1 VLPYYQPM
9 AHARYA
15 RVAAPVVLAVAALL
29 AAGCSGKHAATPA
42 TVSVTTESTGVLPP
56 AHEFLRDRLAAC
68 DSTDE
73 TAERACYMSTLTRI
87 VGAARDPRPVVDK
100 ITAIA
105 WSNTTG
111 FLLPNCHVM
120 MHTVGRSYVRRHH
133 VTLATMMDYL
143 PRSNDPSCP
152 AGFAHGLITGVAPQI
167 NLANPRSSAR
177 VCSRSATR
185 YERYSCVHGF
195 GHAFM
200 RLTGEQIKP
209 SLTFCLKLGRSWGL
223 DCSGGVFHDYWLAV
237 KGYDNTVS
245 PGARPVTDPRKL
257 CAAQAPLFVKQCWYR
272 SFLESRP
279 AGFQTDSAA
288 SMDRLCAGL
297 RGAQRDACITA
308 ASVIGPPDPADQLA
322 ICAQF
327 RGPDALSCIHGTK
340 VQNLL
345 RYPVATYVGVIRGCE
360 RFAGATRIGC
370 YSWLGKTISVVTNGR
385 FRTIGCVK
393 LAAAARRACVAGARS
408 MNGPLE
414 TFS

>member
-1 VLPYYQPM
+1 M
-9 AHARYA
+9 
-15 RVAAPVVLAVAALL
+15 VLAVAAFL
-29 AAGCSGKHAATPA
+29 AAACSGKQETAPTTP
-42 TVSVTTESTGVLPP
+42 SVPTASNSVPRPP
-56 AHEFLRDRLAAC
+56 RAPLRDRLAAC
-68 DSTDE
+68 DSADE
-73 TAERACYMSTLTRI
+73 PTMRACYTTTLTRVI
-87 VGAARDPRPVVDK
+87 DAARDPRPVIDR
-100 ITAIA
+100 ITAVA
-105 WSNTTG
+105 WTNPTG

-120 MHTVGRSYVRRHH
+120 MHTVGRSYVQRHH

-167 NLANPRSSAR
+167 DLASPKSSAR
-177 VCSRSATR
+177 ACTRAATR

-200 RLTGEQIKP
+200 RLTAEQVHP
-209 SLTFCLKLGRSWGL
+209 ALALCLRLGRSWGL
-223 DCSGGVFHDYWLAV
+223 DCAGGVFHDYWLAV

-245 PGARPVTDPRKL
+245 PGPRPVTNPRKL
-257 CAAQAPLFVKQCWYR
+257 CAEQPPLFVKQCWYR

-279 AGFQTDSAA
+279 AGFQTHSAA
-288 SMDRLCAGL
+288 SMDALCAGL
-297 RGAQRDACITA
+297 HGAQRDACITA

-322 ICAQF
+322 VCAEF

-345 RYPVATYVGVIRGCE
+345 RYPIRTYVGVIKGCN
-360 RFAGATRIGC
+360 RFAGATRTGC
-370 YSWLGKTISVVTNGR
+370 YSWLGETISVVTNGR
-385 FRTIGCVK
+385 FRTTGCVK

>member
-1 VLPYYQPM
+1 ML
-9 AHARYA
+9 
-15 RVAAPVVLAVAALL
+15 
-29 AAGCSGKHAATPA
+29 
-42 TVSVTTESTGVLPP
+42 
-56 AHEFLRDRLAAC
+56 DR
-68 DSTDE
+68 
-73 TAERACYMSTLTRI
+73 
-87 VGAARDPRPVVDK
+87 
-100 ITAIA
+100 ITALA
-105 WSNTTG
+105 WSNPTG

-120 MHTVGRSYVRRHH
+120 MHTVGRLYARRYH

-143 PRSNDPSCP
+143 PRSNDPGCP
-152 AGFAHGLITGVAPQI
+152 AGFAHGLISGVAPQI
-167 NLANPRSSAR
+167 DLANPRSSAR

-200 RLTGEQIKP
+200 RATGEGLRP
-209 SLTFCLKLGRSWGL
+209 SLALCLRLGRSWGL
-223 DCSGGVFHDYWLAV
+223 DCAGGVFHDYWLAV
-237 KGYDNTVS
+237 KGYDDTKS
-245 PGARPVTDPRKL
+245 PAPRPVTNPKQL
-257 CAAQAPLFVKQCWYR
+257 CAAQSPMFVKQCWYR

-297 RGAQRDACITA
+297 RGSQRDACITA

-345 RYPVATYVGVIRGCE
+345 RYPIGTYVGVIQGCN
-360 RFAGATRIGC
+360 RFAGATKAAC

-385 FRTIGCVK
+385 FRTIGCTK
-393 LAAAARRACVAGARS
+393 LAPDARRACVAGARS

>member
-1 VLPYYQPM
+1 M
-9 AHARYA
+9 
-15 RVAAPVVLAVAALL
+15 AALL
-29 AAGCSGKHAATPA
+29 AAGCNGKHAAAPTTA
-42 TVSVTTESTGVLPP
+42 SVSTASTGASAP
-56 AHEFLRDRLAAC
+56 APASLRDRLAAC
-68 DSTDE
+68 ESPDQ
-73 TAERACYMSTLTRI
+73 AAARACYTRTLTSI
-87 VGAARDPRPVVDK
+87 VGAAADPRPAIDRV
-100 ITAIA
+100 TAVA
-105 WSNTTG
+105 WSNPHG
-111 FLLPNCHVM
+111 FLLPNCHVL
-120 MHTVGRSYVRRHH
+120 MHTVGRSYVHRHH

-143 PRSNDPSCP
+143 PQSNDPSCP

-167 NLANPRSSAR
+167 DIADPRKSAQ
-177 VCSRSATR
+177 VCARAATR

-200 RLTGEQIKP
+200 RLTGEQIRP
-209 SLTFCLKLGRSWGL
+209 SLAFCLRLGRSWGL
-223 DCSGGVFHDYWLAV
+223 DCAGGVFHDYWLAV
-237 KGYDNTVS
+237 KGYDNTRS
-245 PGARPVTDPRKL
+245 PGRRPVTNPKRL
-257 CAAQAPLFVKQCWYR
+257 CAAQAPPFVKQCWYR

-288 SMDRLCAGL
+288 SMDSLCAGL

-345 RYPVATYVGVIRGCE
+345 RFPIATYVGVIRGCE
-360 RFAGATRIGC
+360 RFGGATRIGC

-385 FRTIGCVK
+385 FRSIGCLK
-393 LAAAARRACVAGARS
+393 LAGAARRACVAGARS
-408 MNGPLE
+408 TNGPLE

>member
-1 VLPYYQPM
+1 M
-9 AHARYA
+9 
-15 RVAAPVVLAVAALL
+15 
-29 AAGCSGKHAATPA
+29 
-42 TVSVTTESTGVLPP
+42 
-56 AHEFLRDRLAAC
+56 
-68 DSTDE
+68 
-73 TAERACYMSTLTRI
+73 RACYTKALAR
-87 VGAARDPRPVVDK
+87 VVDAARDPRPVVNR

-105 WSNTTG
+105 WSNKTG
-111 FLLPNCHVM
+111 FLLPNCHVL
-120 MHTVGRSYVRRHH
+120 MHTVGRSYVARHH

-143 PRSNDPSCP
+143 PQSNDPSCP

-167 NLANPRSSAR
+167 DLSNPKSSAR
-177 VCSRSATR
+177 GCARAPTR

-200 RLTGEQIKP
+200 RLTREQIKP
-209 SLTFCLKLGRSWGL
+209 SLGLCLRLGRSWGL
-223 DCSGGVFHDYWLAV
+223 DCAGGVFHDYWLAV
-237 KGYDNTVS
+237 KGYDNTAA
-245 PGARPVTDPRKL
+245 PAPRPVTDPRKL
-257 CAAQAPLFVKQCWYR
+257 CARQAPEFLKDCWYR

-288 SMDRLCAGL
+288 SMAGL
-297 RGAQRDACITA
+297 CTGLHSAQRDACITA

-345 RYPVATYVGVIRGCE
+345 RYPIRTYVGVIKGCS
-360 RFAGATRIGC
+360 RFRGATRTGC

-385 FRTIGCVK
+385 FRTVGCAK
-393 LAAAARRACVAGARS
+393 LARAARRACLAGARS

>member
-1 VLPYYQPM
+1 M
-9 AHARYA
+9 
-15 RVAAPVVLAVAALL
+15 LAVAALL
-29 AAGCSGKHAATPA
+29 AAGCSGNHAAAPTTTSTPTASNQA
-42 TVSVTTESTGVLPP
+42 THRS
-56 AHEFLRDRLAAC
+56 LRDRLAAC
-68 DSTDE
+68 ESADE
-73 TAERACYMSTLTRI
+73 SAMRACYTSTLARV
-87 VGAARDPRPVVDK
+87 VGAARDPRPVVGR

-105 WSNTTG
+105 WSNKTG

-120 MHTVGRSYVRRHH
+120 MHTVGRSYVPRHH

-143 PRSNDPSCP
+143 PKSNDPSCP

-167 NLANPRSSAR
+167 DLANPKSSAR
-177 VCSRSATR
+177 VCAQAATR

-200 RLTGEQIKP
+200 RLTGEHVKP
-209 SLTFCLKLGRSWGL
+209 SLALCLRLGRSWGL
-223 DCSGGVFHDYWLAV
+223 DCAGGVFHDYWLAV

-245 PGARPVTDPRKL
+245 PGPRPVTDPRKL
-257 CAAQAPLFVKQCWYR
+257 CAAQSPLFVKGCWYR

-288 SMDRLCAGL
+288 SMDSLCARL
-297 RGAQRDACITA
+297 RGDQRDACITA

-345 RYPVATYVGVIRGCE
+345 RYPVATYVGVIQGCN
-360 RFAGATRIGC
+360 RFSGSTKNGC
-370 YSWLGKTISVVTNGR
+370 FSWLGKTISVVTNGR
-385 FRTIGCVK
+385 FRTVGCVK
-393 LAAAARRACVAGARS
+393 LAPAARRACIAGARS